1 MISLSELGSI
11 FLLIFNGLLY
21 RKFHVQNMKSLR
33 IGSDTKS
40 SGNEVLAQVL
50 NLLGSSFS

>member
-21 RKFHVQNMKSLR
+21 RKFDVQNMKSLR